1 MYSLFNVH
9 LSQLLGKEISFSS
22 PMFNMRKLE
31 FKDSSMN
38 IVLIACVQPIIEKRT
53 ISCEEYDLPLVANL
67 MRVSMPMMS
76 IYKS

>member
-1 MYSLFNVH
+1 
-9 LSQLLGKEISFSS
+9 
-22 PMFNMRKLE
+22 
-31 FKDSSMN
+31 MN

-76 IYKS
+76 KLDWKATIEAQRQLFFILGNP

>member
-1 MYSLFNVH
+1 
-9 LSQLLGKEISFSS
+9 
-22 PMFNMRKLE
+22 MFNMRKLE

-76 IYKS
+76 IY